1 MAYPWPVL
9 MITRDDMQT
18 TVVGVAK
25 MIATA
30 DACTERTGAL
40 ATAMLA
46 MLPPVAVVL
55 VERWFVAGLV
65 KTEK

>member
-18 TVVGVAK
+18 MVVGVAK

-30 DACTERTGAL
+30 DACTECSGAL

>member
-1 MAYPWPVL
+1 
-9 MITRDDMQT
+9 
-18 TVVGVAK
+18 

-30 DACTERTGAL
+30 DACTECSGAL